1 MTKAEEI
8 TAFRNFTATYPPDT
22 YLGKWLREIADL
34 VEVDIRNDHFP
45 TQTPRES
52 FAQGQAHMKQ
62 ARIDADGILERA
74 RRDAQGVI
82 TNAEAVADKIRE
94 EARQDAKRIAESFQ
108 CEIRAL
114 QYKLGNIAA

>member
-22 YLGKWLREIADL
+22 YLGKWLRDIADL

-52 FAQGQAHMKQ
+52 FAEGQAHIKQ
-62 ARIDADGILERA
+62 ARIEAEKIREA
-74 RRDAQGVI
+74 AIRDAQSIIKNG
-82 TNAEAVADKIRE
+82 EAVADKVRE

-108 CEIRAL
+108 SEIRSL